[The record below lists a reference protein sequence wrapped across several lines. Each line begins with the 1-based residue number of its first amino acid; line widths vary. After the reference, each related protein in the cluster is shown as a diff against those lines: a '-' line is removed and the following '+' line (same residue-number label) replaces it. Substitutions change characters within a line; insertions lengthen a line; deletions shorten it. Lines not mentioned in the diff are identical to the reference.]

1 MRGEARIECHDPSSV
16 GKARAL
22 LHARAGR
29 KARARIPPRLR
40 PERRRSEPF
49 GQIDRADDLAI
60 PGDRVAVRHARDI
73 VGDVAAA
80 PRLGAIDAFV
90 PRSEEHTSELQSLM
104 RNSYAVFC
112 LKKKK
117 YR

>member
-80 PRLGAIDAFV
+80 PR
-90 PRSEEHTSELQSLM
+90 SEEHTSELQSLM
-104 RNSYAVFC
+104 RISSAVFC
-112 LKKKK
+112 LTKKI
-117 YR
+117 

>member
-60 PGDRVAVRHARDI
+60 PGDRVDRKSVVEGKSVSVRVD
-73 VGDVAAA
+73 
-80 PRLGAIDAFV
+80 LGGRRFIKKTIIPV
-90 PRSEEHTSELQSLM
+90 LSTTHTT
-104 RNSYAVFC
+104 RTDNTYTV
-112 LKKKK
+112 
-117 YR
+117 Y